1 VSSPT
6 PPTDEAPADRTAELH
21 ELRSVNQRLK
31 VDLARFEDGRYVAR
45 HLAWLLVRPACRR
58 GRRLGGR
65 VLRKLGLREAPDL
78 YHEGFR
84 SYKARTA
91 QAVDGNRPRV
101 LHAIAN
107 LRTGGSARLVVDLIE
122 HLGGEYEQ
130 RVVISEAPRVEAY
143 EGVTVDAFPNLT
155 SARPLRRLLDGFR
168 PDIVHVHYV
177 ADQLRTWSD
186 PDYYWYVHVFDAVE
200 KAGLRIIENV
210 NIPTEPYRSDAVDR
224 YVFVSDYVRRRY
236 ARPGDATAVVYPGS
250 DLGYF
255 RPGAAPD
262 GAHKALGLVYRL
274 EPDKLNEAS
283 LDPIVEALRR
293 REDARAIVVGGGQ
306 LLPTYQEVAAKAGVA
321 DRVTFTGYVAYEDL
335 PTWYARM
342 SAFVA
347 PVHNESFGHVSVF
360 AMGMELPVAG
370 YNVGALEEMLGG
382 SELLAPPGDA
392 AALADILVGLLD
404 DPGRSQEIGLRN
416 RRRAEENFSVENMVE
431 AYRGMYQELTPAG
444 RPSA

>member
-1 VSSPT
+1 VSSSN
-6 PPTDEAPADRTAELH
+6 PPTDEAPADRTELH

-31 VDLARFEDGRYVAR
+31 VDLARFEDVRYVAR
-45 HLAWLLVRPACRR
+45 HLAWLVVRPGWRR
-58 GRRLGGR
+58 VRRLGGQ
-65 VLRKLGLREAPDL
+65 VLRQLGLREGPDR

-84 SYKARTA
+84 SYKARPV

-101 LHAIAN
+101 LHAVAN
-107 LRTGGSARLVVDLIE
+107 LKTGGSARLVVDLIE
-122 HLGGEYEQ
+122 HLGSEYEQ
-130 RVVISEAPRVEAY
+130 RIVIREAPRVAGY

-155 SARPLRRLLDGFR
+155 SARPLRRLLDRFR

-186 PDYYWYVHVFDAVE
+186 PDYYWYVHLFDAVE
-200 KAGLRIIENV
+200 KAGTRIIENV
-210 NIPTEPYRSDAVDR
+210 NIPTEPYRSEAVAR

-236 ARPGDATAVVYPGS
+236 ARPGDSTAVIYPGS
-250 DLGYF
+250 DLDYF
-255 RPGAAPD
+255 RPGAERD

-283 LDPIVEALRR
+283 LDPIVEVLSR

-306 LLPTYQEVAAKAGVA
+306 LLATYQEVAAKAGVA

-404 DPGRSQEIGLRN
+404 DPGGSQEIGLRN
-416 RRRAEENFSVENMVE
+416 RRRAEENFSVESMVE